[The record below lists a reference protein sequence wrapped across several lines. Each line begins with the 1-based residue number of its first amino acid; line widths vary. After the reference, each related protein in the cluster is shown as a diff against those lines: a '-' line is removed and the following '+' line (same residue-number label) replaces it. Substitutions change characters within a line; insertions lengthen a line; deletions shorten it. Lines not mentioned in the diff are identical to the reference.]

1 MPKLKKYNILCTI
14 CARQGS
20 TGVKNKALRIINGK
34 PLIYYTIN
42 QAIKS
47 KLFDKIVVSTDSK
60 IIQKISTKYGA
71 ESWFLR
77 KKKLSS
83 KFSPKKLTLIDLL
96 KRSEEKFEKKFEI
109 IVDLDLSS
117 PLRTK
122 DDLRL
127 SLKKFIKNNN
137 DILIS
142 VNNCRKNPYFNM
154 VEFRHKKLSIVKKK
168 NYKFFSRQL
177 APKVY
182 EMNSSIHIRKRSIL
196 INNKTLNMKFSKK
209 SGIYIM
215 PKERSI
221 DIDSEFEFNLFKKRI
236 NK

>member
-1 MPKLKKYNILCTI
+1 MSKIKKYNILCTI
-14 CARQGS
+14 CARGGS
-20 TGVKNKALRIINGK
+20 LGVKNKALRIINRR

-42 QAIKS
+42 LAIKS
-47 KLFDKIVVSTDSK
+47 KLFDKVVVSTDSK

-71 ESWFLR
+71 ECWFLR

-96 KRSEEKFEKKFEI
+96 ERSEEKFKKKFEI

-122 DDLRL
+122 DDLLL
-127 SLKKFIKNNN
+127 SLKNFIKNNN

-154 VEFRHKKLSIVKKK
+154 VEFRDKKLSIVKK
-168 NYKFFSRQL
+168 QL
-177 APKVY
+177 
-182 EMNSSIHIRKRSIL
+182 
-196 INNKTLNMKFSKK
+196 
-209 SGIYIM
+209 
-215 PKERSI
+215 
-221 DIDSEFEFNLFKKRI
+221 
-236 NK
+236 